1 MTRYQPLWLQ
11 AGSYAASVDRRL
23 ISALWP
29 TAATSGGAATVQA
42 GTMVVSV
49 AAGQA
54 AVPAANGTGSTLCA
68 WDAPETVTVATLTGN
83 NRIDLITVWPQ
94 SADIG
99 NGTGDTFTIN
109 VVQGTPA
116 ATPVAP
122 ATPTGQVALY
132 QVYVTGG
139 NVALVAANLTDVR
152 PGGLAVAGGAAQPP
166 YTGAGIGTMVDP
178 SGEVWVARSTVNG
191 GQWRRA
197 KDAIHAEAYRNAAW
211 TVATANTDTPI
222 PLDTVAADPM
232 GLITLGTNAVF
243 TCPVTGVYLVEGA
256 AQATANTLSLMRIM
270 ANAVPIRQFGPLTM
284 VGATVMVTGT
294 ARCTAGQTIYVACR
308 VNTASSAMSVG
319 PFTAYSAFHYLGTG

>member
-1 MTRYQPLWLQ
+1 MTRYQPQWLQ

-29 TAATSGGAATVQA
+29 TPATTGGAATAQA

-54 AVPAANGTGSTLCA
+54 AVPAVNGTGSTLCS

-94 SADIG
+94 SSDIG

-122 ATPTGQVALY
+122 ATPAGQVALY

-139 NVALVAANLTDVR
+139 NVALVQANLTDVR
-152 PGGLAVAGGAAQPP
+152 PGGLSVGPG
-166 YTGAGIGTMVDP
+166 
-178 SGEVWVARSTVNG
+178 SVNR
-191 GQWRRA
+191 GQVR
-197 KDAIHAEAYRNAAW
+197 AYRNGAF
-211 TVATANTDTPI
+211 TFPATALTVVNPLIYDTKTFDPGNCYNTAT
-222 PLDTVAADPM
+222 
-232 GLITLGTNAVF
+232 GLY
-243 TCPVTGVYLVEGA
+243 TCPVAGVYLIKAQWSIAGTSGTQVNMYTVHNGVLTAFQNTPLATPGPGA
-256 AQATANTLSLMRIM
+256 VIQAVIDIQQCNAGDTLAAAGSSTPASLGTRANTSESNLSIVCL
-270 ANAVPIRQFGPLTM
+270 GP
-284 VGATVMVTGT
+284 
-294 ARCTAGQTIYVACR
+294 
-308 VNTASSAMSVG
+308 
-319 PFTAYSAFHYLGTG
+319 P